1 MPYEGRKGLRD
12 GLLRVFFLQMFL
24 CHKLKKSQIQ
34 AVDSLNQR
42 LSSMV
47 RRHFNQMHLKGLK
60 ERMGVCGSFQV

>member
-12 GLLRVFFLQMFL
+12 GLLRVLFLQMFL

-47 RRHFNQMHLKGLK
+47 TLLEGTLIKCTSK
-60 ERMGVCGSFQV
+60 A